1 MRRFDASP
9 QKITRGLIF
18 IKIFNWRRFYNHN
31 FNNEL
36 WTDSDLTYMISA
48 IEEQVKDKMVEVAR
62 DSDSDSS
69 QETTTFTEILKT
81 KAAELADSD
90 SYVGFLVDV
99 QVDATATKDAAETL
113 TVVEKFDSVSQ
124 SQSESYNISRRRD
137 MLYFTTG

>member
-1 MRRFDASP
+1 
-9 QKITRGLIF
+9 
-18 IKIFNWRRFYNHN
+18 
-31 FNNEL
+31 
-36 WTDSDLTYMISA
+36 MISA